1 MSVEH
6 VDELF
11 GDREEADDIELA
23 YRLSFRNC
31 QDSCHRSEIFACGV
45 LFHFCGSSLMNQSSN
60 R

>member
-1 MSVEH
+1 
-6 VDELF
+6 L
-11 GDREEADDIELA
+11 
-23 YRLSFRNC
+23 FRNC